1 MIHRNAGGCCRFPVK
16 TQITPPKPRHL
27 QFTGLESVT
36 RPTDL
41 HHGLSRLKADENVD
55 DVKAVAA
62 DTLEEDAAGQ
72 RT

>member
-1 MIHRNAGGCCRFPVK
+1 MVHRHSFAGGCCRFPVK
-16 TQITPPKPRHL
+16 TQITPPIPRHR
-27 QFTGLESVT
+27 QFAVT
-36 RPTDL
+36 RLTHL